1 MLNSKVH
8 KLTADVMLGLKLR
21 WEICCYPSKTVLKT
35 HKTAGTRKMISVEK
49 MGTNQELT
57 SNQQTVL
64 QVKRYKIMIKLLVC
78 FLFPLHV

>member
-8 KLTADVMLGLKLR
+8 KPTADVMLGLKLR

-35 HKTAGTRKMISVEK
+35 HKKMISVEK

-64 QVKRYKIMIKLLVC
+64 QVKKYKIMIKLLVC
-78 FLFPLHV
+78 FLFAQHV